1 MKTLKSHQDGR
12 LIQFLMG
19 LNEAYSG
26 VKSNI
31 LMMDL
36 LPSVHHAYSLL
47 IQDEKQRE
55 VHVSAH
61 HPSKA
66 AFMVS
71 TQKFNGG
78 QKPANTHKFI
88 GIEGRYKTNFDK

>member
-19 LNEAYSG
+19 LNEVYSG
-26 VKSNI
+26 VKNNI
-31 LMMDL
+31 LMMDPL
-36 LPSVHHAYSLL
+36 HSVHHAYSLL
-47 IQDEKQRE
+47 IQDKKQRE
-55 VHVSAH
+55 VHISTH
-61 HPSKA
+61 HLSEA

-78 QKPANTHKFI
+78 QKLANT
-88 GIEGRYKTNFDK
+88 

>member
-19 LNEAYSG
+19 LDEAYSG

-31 LMMDL
+31 LMMDH
-36 LPSVHHAYSLL
+36 LPSVHYAYSLL

-55 VHVSAH
+55 VHVFAH
-61 HPSKA
+61 HPSET

-78 QKPANTHKFI
+78 QKPANT
-88 GIEGRYKTNFDK
+88 